1 MGIMTSYFSLIY
13 GLIQT
18 VKDVL
23 LAVPWTAVAAVL
35 GLSCIA
41 TRVITG
47 LQSRS
52 ATTDIGESRPIR
64 MTPYWI
70 PWIGH
75 SLSFVW
81 DNEGFIQKAMFVAH
95 VSLKHGVMKANSSS
109 GDLWASQSLVSCL
122 VVQNTM

>member
-13 GLIQT
+13 GLIQA

-23 LAVPWTAVAAVL
+23 LAVPWTDVTAVL
-35 GLSCIA
+35 ALSCIA
-41 TRVITG
+41 TRVVTG

-75 SLSFVW
+75 SLSFAL
-81 DNEGFIQKAMFVAH
+81 DNEGFIQKARFVTH
-95 VSLKHGVMKANSSS
+95 VSLKHGLMKANSSS
-109 GDLWASQSLVSCL
+109 GVSWASQSSVSFWA
-122 VVQNTM
+122 VQNTM